1 MYNRK
6 VVRLGRGESFQAE
19 KGERSVGEGAAREDL
34 RARILRLAWPAIVE
48 NLLHTMVG
56 IVDTAMVGRLGAAA
70 LASVGLGN
78 QINQLGLTVFSALA
92 TGSTALVARHIGA
105 EEPER
110 ARDVARQSLILGL
123 FVSGTVMIVFLSLA
137 RVLLGWLFRRSEAAV
152 LDAASGYVRIIAV
165 AMILNYFLIVINAIL
180 RGAGDTKTP
189 MQITAL
195 VNVVNIIG
203 NTIFIYGVGP
213 VPALGVAGAALGTAV
228 AQAVGGVLALRVL
241 FRSELLKIRI
251 TDSFRP
257 DLTIIRR
264 IANIGV
270 PAGVEQGM
278 MRVGQLF
285 YTMIISSL
293 GTVSYAAHQVAL
305 NAESLSFMP
314 GAGFAT
320 ASTTLVGQNLGAQ
333 RLDDAERAGRITRN
347 VGAAVMSAMGLVF
360 LLIPEPIV
368 RIFSSDPEVVALA
381 VACLRLV
388 GIAQPSL
395 AIWMILA
402 GGLRGAGDTKAIMKM
417 VMVSFLGVRVSMA
430 YLLAI
435 RLELG
440 LIGAWIAMVLDLF
453 LRSVLIQWRFNKG
466 KWKFVKV

>member
-1 MYNRK
+1 
-6 VVRLGRGESFQAE
+6 
-19 KGERSVGEGAAREDL
+19 
-34 RARILRLAWPAIVE
+34 
-48 NLLHTMVG
+48 
-56 IVDTAMVGRLGAAA
+56 
-70 LASVGLGN
+70 
-78 QINQLGLTVFSALA
+78 
-92 TGSTALVARHIGA
+92 
-105 EEPER
+105 
-110 ARDVARQSLILGL
+110 
-123 FVSGTVMIVFLSLA
+123 MIVFLSLA

-314 GAGFAT
+314 GR
-320 ASTTLVGQNLGAQ
+320 LCHCLYHVGW
-333 RLDDAERAGRITRN
+333 AE
-347 VGAAVMSAMGLVF
+347 
-360 LLIPEPIV
+360 
-368 RIFSSDPEVVALA
+368 
-381 VACLRLV
+381 LRCP
-388 GIAQPSL
+388 AP
-395 AIWMILA
+395 
-402 GGLRGAGDTKAIMKM
+402 R
-417 VMVSFLGVRVSMA
+417 
-430 YLLAI
+430 
-435 RLELG
+435 
-440 LIGAWIAMVLDLF
+440 
-453 LRSVLIQWRFNKG
+453 
-466 KWKFVKV
+466 